1 MRVNIVRDEEGRG
14 SMDVQGRGTRKRREG
29 EREKRRWGSMNNA
42 AKLATRKAPGEGSE
56 DGKYICVLAAGA
68 KGEERLRTCGTSK
81 QDGRKKE
88 ASE

>member
-1 MRVNIVRDEEGRG
+1 
-14 SMDVQGRGTRKRREG
+14 
-29 EREKRRWGSMNNA
+29 MNNA

-56 DGKYICVLAAGA
+56 DEKYICVLAAGA

-88 ASE
+88 ASEK